1 MKTTYSRI
9 VSLLLVMVM
18 LLSLCLTSCDIFF
31 KDNGN
36 NNTDN
41 GSNDN
46 NDNDNNDNDNNNNDD
61 NNDGWQIPEDEYTIP
76 KEEGYNQIT
85 FYWSH
90 PGVIEDCDIWAWW
103 DGKEGSGYIMHPCD
117 YGAKVVLNVP
127 EGIEQIGFIVRT
139 GCSEPGGSSWG
150 EATKDATSEDRFAV
164 IEGEE
169 TFIYLKSGDAAQYS
183 SNDGGKT
190 LTMIKK
196 FTLAGM
202 IDFHKIQYNITPKT
216 AITKYSQVKV
226 YEGDREL
233 TVLDISNIGKEVTT
247 GIIEVEETLDISK
260 NYRVVIENY
269 GEKAVVPT
277 SVFDSDY
284 FIENFT
290 YDGDDLGAV
299 INGNSTT
306 FKVWAPTASRVV
318 LNLFEKGNGG
328 SAYESVDMVKG
339 DRGVWSYTAEC
350 GHGTYYTYSVT
361 TSVGTQEAVDPYA
374 KAAGLNGNR
383 GMVVDL
389 SLTDPEGWK
398 SDNFTTGIKTYTDA
412 TIWEVHVRDFSNK
425 IASSNYKG
433 KYLAFTERGLVNEY
447 DVPVGVDYLV
457 ELGITHVHLLPV
469 YDYATVD
476 EANPDSQ
483 FNWGYD
489 PKNYNVP
496 EGSYS
501 TDPYNGEVRIN
512 EYKQMVQA
520 LHAAGI
526 GVVMDVVYNHT
537 YDANSSFNRIVP
549 YYYYRYTATGANS
562 SASGCG
568 NDTASERYMYGKFM
582 VDSVKYWAEEYDL
595 DGFRFDLMGLHDLA
609 TMQKVENAVHSVNPE
624 AIIYGEG
631 WTMGSTIDG
640 SPMANQSQISKIEPL
655 EGAIGGIAVFN
666 DAIRDGLKG
675 SVFTVTAAGY
685 ISGNGK
691 NTLAA
696 VMFGVKGGSGTG
708 ASWRVND
715 AMVVNYMSAHDN
727 NTLWDKLELSNGDNT
742 VEERLAMNRLGATIL
757 MISKGTVFFQAG
769 EEMLRTKGGDENSYK
784 SSDAVNNIDWSVLKS
799 GADQYEM
806 MLYYKQLIEMRKTY
820 SIFRTLN
827 TAISNVQFAEGRT
840 AITID
845 NHIGGRALVIA
856 NPTGEEMTYELNG
869 RWNLIINGKDV
880 MDAPIEY
887 SDSITIPAYSAIVLV
902 NDYCINNP

>member
-1 MKTTYSRI
+1 MKKTYSRI
-9 VSLLLVMVM
+9 LSLLLVAIM
-18 LLSLCLTSCDIFF
+18 LLPLVLTSCH
-31 KDNGN
+31 
-36 NNTDN
+36 
-41 GSNDN
+41 NDPSN
-46 NDNDNNDNDNNNNDD
+46 NDTNENPT
-61 NNDGWQIPEDEYTIP
+61 DGGKWQIPEGEYTIP

-90 PGVIEDCDIWAWW
+90 PGVIENCDIWAWW

-127 EGIEQIGFIVRT
+127 VGIEQIGFIVRT

-150 EATKDATSEDRFAV
+150 EATKDGTSEDRFAV

-169 TFIYLKSGDAAQYS
+169 TFIYLKSGDAAQYTS
-183 SNDGGKT
+183 QDGGKT

-202 IDFHKIQYNITPKT
+202 TDFHEIQYNITPKT
-216 AITKYSQVKV
+216 TITSYKQVKV
-226 YEGDREL
+226 YEGDKEL
-233 TVLDISNIGKEVTT
+233 TILDISNMGKEVTS
-247 GIIEVEETLDISK
+247 GIIEVEETLDIGKS
-260 NYRVVIENY
+260 YRVVIEGY

-277 SVFDSDY
+277 SIFDSEY
-284 FIENFT
+284 FIENYT
-290 YDGDDLGAV
+290 YDGDDLGAI
-299 INGNSTT
+299 INGDKTT
-306 FKVWAPTASRVV
+306 FKVWAPTASKVV
-318 LNLFEKGNGG
+318 LNLFTSGHEG
-328 SAYESVDMVKG
+328 SAYKSVDMVKG
-339 DRGVWSYTAEC
+339 DRGVWSYTESC
-350 GHGTYYTYSVT
+350 GHGTYYTYTVT

-389 SLTDPEGWK
+389 SRTNPEGWGE
-398 SDNFTTGIKTYTDA
+398 DNFATGIKTYSDA
-412 TIWEVHVRDFSNK
+412 VIWEVHVRDFSNK

-447 DVPVGVDYLV
+447 GQSIGVDYLV
-457 ELGITHVHLLPV
+457 NLGITHVHLLPV

-501 TDPYNGEVRIN
+501 TNPYDGEVRIK

-526 GVVMDVVYNHT
+526 GVVMDMVYNHT
-537 YDANSSFNRIVP
+537 YDANSSFNKIVP

-568 NDTASERYMYGKFM
+568 NDTASERYMFGKFM
-582 VDSVKYWAEEYDL
+582 VDSVSYWAEEYDL

-609 TMQKVENAVHSVNPE
+609 TMQEVENAVHAINPE

-640 SPMANQSQISKIEPL
+640 SPMANQGQISKIEPL

-666 DAIRDGLKG
+666 DTIRDGLKG
-675 SVFTVTAAGY
+675 SVFTTTSKGY
-685 ISGNGK
+685 ISGNG
-691 NTLAA
+691 NGSLPS
-696 VMFGVKGGSGTG
+696 VLFGIKGGVGTG
-708 ASWRVND
+708 FSWEVKNG
-715 AMVVNYMSAHDN
+715 MVVNYMSAHDN
-727 NTLWDKLELSNGDNT
+727 NTLWDKLILSNGDNT
-742 VEERLAMNRLGATIL
+742 VEERLAMNRLGATLL

-769 EEMLRTKGGDENSYK
+769 EEMLRTKDGDENSYK
-784 SSDAVNNIDWSVLKS
+784 SSDAINNIDWSVLKEGS
-799 GADQYEM
+799 NEYEM
-806 MLYYKQLIEMRKTY
+806 MRYYQELIRVRQEY
-820 SIFRTLN
+820 AIFRTLN
-827 TAISNVQFAEGRT
+827 TAVIANTSYGEGRVD
-840 AITID
+840 ITLD
-845 NHIGGRALVIA
+845 NHAGGKALIVS
-856 NPTGEEMTYELNG
+856 NPTGEAMTYNVSGNWHMIVNG
-869 RWNLIINGKDV
+869 VDV
-880 MDAPIEY
+880 MDAPETVTG
-887 SDSITIPAYSAIVLV
+887 SITVPAYTAVVFV
-902 NDYCINNP
+902 NDACLNG

>member
-1 MKTTYSRI
+1 MKNIKHRI
-9 VSLLLVMVM
+9 ISLLLVVVI
-18 LLSLCLTSCDIFF
+18 LFSLSLTSCDLIAKFTG
-31 KDNGN
+31 GN
-36 NNTDN
+36 KNKE
-41 GSNDN
+41 SN
-46 NDNDNNDNDNNNNDD
+46 NDKNDD
-61 NNDGWQIPEDEYTIP
+61 KTEDGWVMPEDEYRIP
-76 KEEGYNQIT
+76 LEDGYNQIT

-90 PGVIEDCDIWAWW
+90 PGVIENCDVWAWW

-117 YGAKVVLNVP
+117 YGAKVVINVP
-127 EGIEQIGFIVRT
+127 EGIEQVGFIVRT
-139 GCSEPGGSSWG
+139 ECSEPGGASWG
-150 EATKDATSEDRFAV
+150 QATKDATSEDRFAV
-164 IEGEE
+164 IEGKE

-202 IDFHKIQYNITPKT
+202 TDFHKIQYNITPKT
-216 AITKYSQVKV
+216 TISKYSQVKV
-226 YEGDREL
+226 YEGDKEL
-233 TVLDISNIGKEVTT
+233 TVLNITNMGKAATT
-247 GIIEVEETLDISK
+247 GIIEVEETLDIGK
-260 NYRVVIENY
+260 NYRVVIEGY

-277 SVFDSDY
+277 KVFDSDY
-284 FIENFT
+284 FIENYT
-290 YDGDDLGAV
+290 YDGNDLGAV
-299 INGNSTT
+299 INGDKTT
-306 FKVWAPTASRVV
+306 FKVWAPTASKVV
-318 LNLFEKGNGG
+318 LNLFNAGNGG
-328 SAYESVDMVKG
+328 SAYQSVDMVKG
-339 DRGVWSYTAEC
+339 ERGVWSYTANC

-389 SLTDPEGWK
+389 SLTNPTGWGEDTF
-398 SDNFTTGIKTYTDA
+398 STGIDTYSDA
-412 TIWEVHVRDFSNK
+412 IIWEVHVRDFSNK
-425 IASSNYKG
+425 IASSQYKG
-433 KYLAFTERGLVNEY
+433 KYLAFTERGLVNENGES
-447 DVPVGVDYLV
+447 VGVDYLV
-457 ELGITHVHLLPV
+457 NLGITHVHLLPV

-501 TDPYNGEVRIN
+501 TDPYHGEVRIK

-537 YDANSSFNRIVP
+537 YDANSSFNKIVP

-568 NDTASERYMYGKFM
+568 NDTASERYMFGKFM
-582 VDSVKYWAEEYDL
+582 VDSVSYWAKEYDL

-609 TMQKVENAVHSVNPE
+609 TMQKVENAVHAINPE

-640 SPMANQSQISKIEPL
+640 SAMANQSQISKIEPL

-675 SVFTVTAAGY
+675 SVFNVTTKGY
-685 ISGNGK
+685 ISGNGAGSFPSV
-691 NTLAA
+691 L
-696 VMFGVKGGSGTG
+696 FGIRGGSGAG
-708 ASWRVND
+708 ASWKVND
-715 AMVVNYMSAHDN
+715 SMVVNYMSAHDN
-727 NTLWDKLELSNGDNT
+727 NTLWDKLQLSNGDDS
-742 VEERLAMNRLGATIL
+742 VEARLAMNRLGATIL

-784 SSDAVNNIDWSVLKS
+784 SSDAVNNIDWSVLKEGS
-799 GADQYEM
+799 DQYEM
-806 MLYYKQLIEMRKTY
+806 MLYYKHLINVRKTY
-820 SIFRTLN
+820 SIFTTVN
-827 TAISNVQFAEGRT
+827 TAVSATQKEQGR
-840 AITID
+840 AVITID
-845 NHIGGRALVIA
+845 NHIGGKALVIT
-856 NPTGEEMTYELNG
+856 NPTAEAMTYTLNG
-869 RWNLIINGKDV
+869 SWNLVVNGV
-880 MDAPIEY
+880 DAMVDGSVVCSGE
-887 SDSITIPAYSAIVLV
+887 ITIPANSAIVLV
-902 NDYCINNP
+902 NDYCINNAQ